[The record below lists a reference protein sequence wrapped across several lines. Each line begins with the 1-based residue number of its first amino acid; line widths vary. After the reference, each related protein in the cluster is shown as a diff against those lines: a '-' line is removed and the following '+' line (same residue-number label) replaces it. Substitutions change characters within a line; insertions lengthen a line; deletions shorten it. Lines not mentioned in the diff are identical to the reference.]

1 MQLLSIQVGKPK
13 NVFWEGDTVSTGI
26 FKLPVKGP
34 VRVARLNLDG
44 DGQADLSVH
53 GGADKAVYG
62 YPHDA
67 YAWWEK
73 RLAVPLQAGAFGEN
87 LTIDPLDEKKLCI
100 GDTLSIGDCH
110 LEISE
115 PRFPCFKLGI
125 KFQDM
130 KVLKTFIESGRPGI
144 YFRVIQEG
152 TISAGQPV
160 KIVSRDK
167 RKVSVSDFFRLKIGG
182 YKDLPLLEKLLSMDN
197 LSQEWREKFSAALA
211 KHKKK
216 TT

>member
-1 MQLLSIQVGKPK
+1 MRLLSIQVGKPK
-13 NVFWEGDTVSTGI
+13 EVAWEGDLVSTGI
-26 FKLPVKGP
+26 FKDPVKGP
-34 VRVARLNLDG
+34 TRVARLNIEG

-53 GGADKAVYG
+53 GGADKAVYA

-73 RLAVPLQAGAFGEN
+73 RLGVRLQAGAFGEN
-87 LTIDPLDEKKLCI
+87 LTIDPLDEKDLCI

-152 TISAGQPV
+152 TISAGQTV
-160 KIVSRDK
+160 KVVSRDK

-182 YKDLPLLEKLLSMDN
+182 YKDVPMLEKLLSIDS
-197 LSQEWREKFSAALA
+197 LSQEWREVFSAALA
-211 KHKKK
+211 KRKKK